1 MSNTVFDDEIRLGDR
16 PLVVSDIDEVVLE
29 FLSPFRAF
37 LESRDHVLLPR
48 SFRLTGNIIH
58 RATEHTASE
67 ADVKELLETFYAT
80 QDRWQTPAV
89 GVVETLRDLSTQAD
103 IVFLTAMPPRHAAA
117 RRALLNRLD
126 LPYPLLASEDPKGPI
141 VKRLHAG
148 RALPVVF
155 IDDLARNLQSVQAH
169 APTCLLINLMANAEF
184 RALAPAPDTCVHIAA
199 DWVDAANA
207 IRAHFQR

>member
-1 MSNTVFDDEIRLGDR
+1 MNDAIFEDSIRLSDR

-29 FLSPFRAF
+29 FLNPFQAF
-37 LESRDHVLLPR
+37 LESCDHVLLPR
-48 SFRLTGNIIH
+48 SFRLTGNIVH
-58 RATEHTASE
+58 RITQQAASE
-67 ADVKELLETFYAT
+67 AAVKELLEIFYAT
-80 QDRWQTPAV
+80 QERWQTPAV
-89 GVVETLRDLSTQAD
+89 GVVETLRQLSEQAD

-117 RRALLNRLD
+117 RRALLDRLD

-141 VKRLHAG
+141 VQRLHAG

-155 IDDLARNLQSVQAH
+155 IDDIARNLQSVQEH
-169 APTCLLINLMANAEF
+169 APSCLLINLMANAEF

-199 DWVDAANA
+199 DWADAASA

>member
-1 MSNTVFDDEIRLGDR
+1 MSNTVFEDEIRLSNR
-16 PLVVSDIDEVVLE
+16 PLVISDIDEVALE
-29 FLSPFRAF
+29 FLDPFRSF

-58 RATEHTASE
+58 RATERAASE
-67 ADVKELLETFYAT
+67 ADVKDMLDAFYAT
-80 QDRWQTPAV
+80 QDRWQTPTA
-89 GVVETLRDLSTQAD
+89 GVVETLRELSKQAD

-117 RRALLNRLD
+117 RRALLDRLD
-126 LPYPLLASEDPKGPI
+126 LPYPLLASEEPKGPI
-141 VKRLHAG
+141 VQRLHAG

-155 IDDLARNLQSVQAH
+155 IDDIARNLQSVQEH
-169 APTCLLINLMANAEF
+169 APSCLLINLMANAEF
-184 RALAPAPDTCVHIAA
+184 RALAPQPADCVHIAS